1 MVNHNVSPSLWRSIS
16 PYLEIAESVPYTDPY
31 AHTLRMKQGVSKSQ
45 ILKLATTWGISPLG
59 YNAPRARKA
68 LAAVAAGAA
77 KVPLL
82 PLVSSHWFPKAK
94 PGTLHKYVLSIWYPE
109 ELLPNKTSGSRI
121 TIARQVGPNGKDSSP
136 AFINPNSNYL
146 SSYLLRYF
154 SSETAE
160 QVDFSDTLRCPGIP
174 VWTEYTETEEDF
186 SAALRQA
193 HSLLSSQEELDIL
206 FSLSPKISRL
216 GVK

>member
-1 MVNHNVSPSLWRSIS
+1 MQKHSINLSSWRSIS
-16 PYLEIAESVPYTDPY
+16 PYLEIAESIPYTDPY
-31 AHTLRMKQGVSKSQ
+31 AHTLRIKSGASKSQ
-45 ILKLATTWGISPLG
+45 ILKLATNWGISHFG

-68 LAAVAAGAA
+68 LAAVAEGAT

-82 PLVSSHWFPKAK
+82 PLVSSHWFPNAK
-94 PGTLHKYVLSIWYPE
+94 PGTLHKYVLSIWHPG
-109 ELLPNKTSGSRI
+109 ELLTNKTSGSRI

-136 AFINPNSNYL
+136 AFINPSSN
-146 SSYLLRYF
+146 YLLRYF

-174 VWTEYTETEEDF
+174 VWTEYTETEADF
-186 SAALRQA
+186 SAALKQA
-193 HSLLSSQEELDIL
+193 HGILSSQEELDVI
-206 FSLSPKISRL
+206 FSLSSKTSGL